1 MHCFR
6 SVRSTAE
13 NLQEPWHTWKIMTD
27 EQTFS
32 YCSGDLSI
40 ELATPADY
48 QRVGEL
54 TAESYFAAGHFSSPQ
69 DEYLNFVRKVAERA
83 TQTEVYVV
91 RRAGEIVG
99 SMTLI
104 RAGSDYADIARA
116 DELEIRMLSVDPA
129 AQRGGIGR
137 AMVLAAIER
146 ARLIPGI
153 NAVSLT
159 TGSTWASARGLY
171 ETLQFAHHPER
182 DWVVPNTDIKLVVY
196 AYRL

>member
-1 MHCFR
+1 M
-6 SVRSTAE
+6 
-13 NLQEPWHTWKIMTD
+13 
-27 EQTFS
+27 
-32 YCSGDLSI
+32 
-40 ELATPADY
+40 
-48 QRVGEL
+48 
-54 TAESYFAAGHFSSPQ
+54 HFSSPQ

-83 TQTEVYVV
+83 TQTEIYVV

-137 AMVLAAIER
+137 AMVLAAIDR

-171 ETLQFAHHPER
+171 ETLGFAHHPER

>member
-1 MHCFR
+1 
-6 SVRSTAE
+6 
-13 NLQEPWHTWKIMTD
+13 
-27 EQTFS
+27 
-32 YCSGDLSI
+32 
-40 ELATPADY
+40 
-48 QRVGEL
+48 
-54 TAESYFAAGHFSSPQ
+54 
-69 DEYLNFVRKVAERA
+69 
-83 TQTEVYVV
+83 
-91 RRAGEIVG
+91 
-99 SMTLI
+99 MTLI

-171 ETLQFAHHPER
+171 ETLGFAHHPER

-196 AYRL
+196 AYRLQS

>member
-1 MHCFR
+1 
-6 SVRSTAE
+6 
-13 NLQEPWHTWKIMTD
+13 MTD

-104 RAGSDYADIARA
+104 RAGSDYADIALPG
-116 DELEIRMLSVDPA
+116 ELEIRMLSVDPA

-137 AMVLAAIER
+137 AMVSATIER
-146 ARLIPGI
+146 ARSLPGI

-159 TGSTWASARGLY
+159 TGSTWHSARALY
-171 ETLQFAHHPER
+171 ESMDFVHDPQR
-182 DWVVPNTDIKLVVY
+182 DWVVPGTDISLVVY
-196 AYRL
+196 ARKL